1 MADDKVG
8 DAELVFG
15 CLAWVETEPE
25 ELRPQHRRDLLTVL
39 QRATQ
44 PEHGARAVG
53 RAKSMLDIVIT
64 EHSGTFAAELVGVM
78 IDTPG
83 SLAQRLDR
91 WIDELGERAL
101 AAIDAY
107 LPLQSLSLMGLSLR
121 IADRRAV
128 VARALASAI
137 DEKPDVNA
145 NWREW
150 PEPLGRRVGTL
161 GVAFPTWGGGEALAA
176 SQEAVTLPAARGE
189 RADDFLP
196 GLALSQNHNSSMLSA
211 LGRRKQALAEPGGG
225 RDPQAARGGSA
236 RRFMLGPAA
245 S

>member
-1 MADDKVG
+1 M
-8 DAELVFG
+8 
-15 CLAWVETEPE
+15 
-25 ELRPQHRRDLLTVL
+25 TVL

-53 RAKSMLDIVIT
+53 RAESMLDIVIT
-64 EHSGTFAAELVGVM
+64 EHSGTFAAELVGVK

-128 VARALASAI
+128 VARALVSAI
-137 DEKPDVNA
+137 DEKPDVTA
-145 NWREW
+145 EVRETG
-150 PEPLGRRVGTL
+150 LNHLADRVGTL
-161 GVAFPTWGGGEALAA
+161 GVRLSDLGRREEALAA
-176 SQEAVTLPAARGE
+176 SQEAVKIYRRLAATRP
-189 RADDFLP
+189 DDFLP
-196 GLALSQNHNSSMLSA
+196 GLALSLNNNSRYA
-211 LGRRKQALAEPGGG
+211 LRPGAAEAGAGGEPGGG

-236 RRFMLGPAA
+236 RRFHARLGGELE
-245 S
+245 